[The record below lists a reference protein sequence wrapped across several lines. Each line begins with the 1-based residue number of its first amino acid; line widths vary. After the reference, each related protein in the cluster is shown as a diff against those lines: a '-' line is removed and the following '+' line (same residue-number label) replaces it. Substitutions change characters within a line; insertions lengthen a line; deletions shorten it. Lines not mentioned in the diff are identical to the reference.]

1 MLEKENGQLKKC
13 MNGGG
18 NVGHENYSHFNHP
31 IHGLIS
37 GGGNGNMVNGKN
49 INNVMG
55 MKWMLSNLE

>member
-1 MLEKENGQLKKC
+1 

-18 NVGHENYSHFNHP
+18 NVGQHENYPHFNHP

-55 MKWMLSNLE
+55 MK